1 MCGVNSERLQ
11 ARLPREKDLTL
22 KTAINICIAD
32 EESRKQLKLKILQTD
47 LANLEYWSYVS
58 RLSFNQSKCRHQRI
72 TRKIAP
78 VTSSYKLGNYL
89 ISTTENEKDLGVWL
103 LSKLTWKKQVY
114 PQTVKANK
122 LLGHIRRNTTLIR
135 NTAARRSM
143 HLALVRSHFGYAS
156 QVWAPQSIEPIHK
169 LERAQRRANKYIL
182 NLPFSTDIEYK
193 KDYKPYTRSRYVTGT
208 NT

>member
-58 RLSFNQSKCRHQRI
+58 RLSFNQLKCRHQRI

-89 ISTTENEKDLGVWL
+89 ISTRENEKDLGV
-103 LSKLTWKKQVY
+103 
-114 PQTVKANK
+114 
-122 LLGHIRRNTTLIR
+122 
-135 NTAARRSM
+135 
-143 HLALVRSHFGYAS
+143 
-156 QVWAPQSIEPIHK
+156 
-169 LERAQRRANKYIL
+169 
-182 NLPFSTDIEYK
+182 
-193 KDYKPYTRSRYVTGT
+193 
-208 NT
+208 